1 MARDLILHG
10 KVVHDETEYLAD
22 DAVPSRESSAAFV
35 VSCERWL
42 QEKDVLL
49 AHHRPVGVRLT
60 GTCNARQLRD
70 SLPQL
75 SLVVIDFPKFG
86 DGRGYSQAR
95 ILREQL
101 RFTGELRARGDVLR
115 DQAFYLKRCG
125 FSAFEP
131 TTHAQLQGIIEA
143 FTDFSVTYQGA
154 ADVDAPAWRRFDLP
168 RA

>member
-1 MARDLILHG
+1 MARDIILYG
-10 KVVHDETEYLAD
+10 QVVHDETEYLAD
-22 DAVPSRESSAAFV
+22 DTAPSRESTAAFV

-42 QEKDVLL
+42 REKDLLL

-60 GTCNARQLRD
+60 GTCNARQLGD
-70 SLPQL
+70 SLQQL

-86 DGRGYSQAR
+86 DGRGYSHAR

-115 DQAFYLKRCG
+115 LPEAVFDPVRV
-125 FSAFEP
+125 EP
-131 TTHAQLQGIIEA
+131 TTHSQLQGIIEA

>member
-1 MARDLILHG
+1 MARNIILHG
-10 KVVHDETEYLAD
+10 KVVHDETEYLPD
-22 DAVPSRESSAAFV
+22 DAAPSLESTAAFV

-42 QEKDVLL
+42 REKDTLL

-60 GTCNARQLRD
+60 GSCNARQLAD
-70 SLPQL
+70 TLQQL

-125 FSAFEP
+125 FSAYEP
-131 TTHAQLQGIIEA
+131 TTHSQLQGIIEA
-143 FTDFSVTYQGA
+143 FSDFSVAYQGA
-154 ADVDAPAWRRFDLP
+154 ADIDSPAWRRFDLP
-168 RA
+168 SA